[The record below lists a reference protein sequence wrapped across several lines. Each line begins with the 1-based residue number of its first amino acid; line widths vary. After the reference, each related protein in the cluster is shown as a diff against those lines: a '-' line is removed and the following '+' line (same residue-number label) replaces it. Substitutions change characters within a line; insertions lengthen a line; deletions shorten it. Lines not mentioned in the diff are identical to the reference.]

1 MFLVRR
7 FWAVLI
13 SVLLILTMVPAGAFA
28 LSVVAQEDT
37 VIVNVKDFGAKGDG
51 QTSDQTAIMNAF
63 GYAISNYASKSL
75 PVTVYFPEGE
85 YGLRV
90 GGMYIKMP
98 YSSGNLTV
106 KGAGADKS
114 TIVYLDEWDNGGSWV
129 ALRLQL
135 EKDPLSV
142 DDYMHDITIQDLG
155 VYDTDPVKH
164 AWHPDK
170 GDPGKEETHGFNI
183 QHCIRA
189 TIKNCKVDSVGD
201 EAIDMS
207 HCIDSVMTDNLVINS
222 PGAGSAGGGI
232 SVGDGSNNV
241 LIARNT
247 SLGSIG
253 ASNKVNWAIAV
264 EALEEHIE
272 DVIIEDNIIQD
283 INGYGINIGAPA
295 GTITNV
301 IVQNNLITDCSYGG
315 IRLMGLGQTTNVQML
330 NNTMTGGNY
339 GVYLEGSN
347 KDQTLIENCVIEN
360 TTDCGI
366 KIDSPSSDDTAIR
379 HSIIR
384 SSQYRA
390 IYNAGSNTKVDHM
403 LIDGVGLSGGVDY
416 AILQYIPSGA
426 TTSCSEVSNT
436 VILNCQ
442 SKRCTY
448 GVQKVINTLIEQVE
462 TSGYVSIAKAD
473 LIKNCKVNRIIQAKK
488 GSIID
493 GLALYTEAN
502 LGTHAITLSGLTDCT
517 VTNCAFVMLN
527 NSSRNAV
534 CEINSADANIITN
547 NVSVGGKGIKV
558 IGANTVSTGN
568 ATGSYGATEAFRY
581 RVVDGKVTIT
591 EWLDK
596 SCTNV
601 MIPAVV
607 EDYPVVAIAPWTF
620 VMCDDLTTVTIPD
633 SITVIGAN
641 AFYMCDALTNVNY
654 FGSKADWNAIA
665 IGDNNDVLVDAV
677 WYSLAALY
685 SETVR
690 HSVMDTDHG
699 NGLAFRFELSATGVA
714 TMNGNQA
721 DLTGATVNYLG
732 VDCKLVAMG
741 AVMTNDATVGTGDL
755 TLDAVNDNTVT
766 NVPAVYLQEAGAD
779 YCAFATRIV
788 NIPSWA
794 TTRTIYARPYC
805 IVEMDGEQ
813 ITVYGTVN
821 ATSCSDVMVS
831 MLDLDEH
838 YMNNVQTALPLYQSK
853 VGGGGQSPN
862 FYHDVGPAPASERF
876 SYRG

>member
-1 MFLVRR
+1 MKKIF
-7 FWAVLI
+7 A
-13 SVLLILTMVPAGAFA
+13 IL
-28 LSVVAQEDT
+28 LSVWLLLAMLPAIAVTAIGEEET
-37 VIVNVKDFGAKGDG
+37 VINVKDFGAMGDG
-51 QTSDQTAIMNAF
+51 VTDDYIAMMSAF
-63 GYAISNYASKSL
+63 NYAITHYASKSI

-85 YGLRV
+85 YGLV
-90 GGMYIKMP
+90 HGGMYVKMP
-98 YSSGNLTV
+98 YGSGNLTV

-114 TIVYLDEWDNGGSWV
+114 TIVYLEEWDNSGSWV

-135 EKDPLSV
+135 EQDPSSV
-142 DDYMHDITIQDLG
+142 EDYLHDIVIEDLG
-155 VYDTDPVKH
+155 VYDTDPVSH

-183 QHCIRA
+183 QHCVRA
-189 TIKNCKVDSVGD
+189 TIRNCKVDSVGD

-207 HCIDSVMTDNLVINS
+207 HCIDSEMVDNLVINS

-232 SVGDGSNNV
+232 SVGDGSKNV

-247 SLGSIG
+247 SLGSID

-272 DVIIEDNIIQD
+272 DIILEDNVIQG
-283 INGYGINIGAPA
+283 IHGYGLNIGAPA
-295 GTITNV
+295 GTIANV
-301 IVQNNLITDCSYGG
+301 LVQNNIITDCSYGG
-315 IRLMGLGQTTNVQML
+315 IRLMGSGQTTNVQML

-360 TTDCGI
+360 TTNCGI

-442 SKRCTY
+442 SKRCIY
-448 GVQKVINTLIEQVE
+448 GAQRVVNTLIEQVE

-488 GSIID
+488 GSTID
-493 GLALYTEAN
+493 GLVLYTEAN

-534 CEINSADANIITN
+534 FETNSADANTITN
-547 NVSVGGKGIKV
+547 NVSVGGKGVKV

-568 ATGSYGATEAFRY
+568 VTGSYGTTDAFRY
-581 RVVDGKVTIT
+581 CVVDGKVTIL

-596 SCTNV
+596 TATDV
-601 MIPAVV
+601 IIPAVI
-607 EDYPVVAIAPWTF
+607 EEYPVVGIDAWAF
-620 VMCDDLTTVTIPD
+620 ALCADLTTITIPD

-665 IGDNNDVLVDAV
+665 IGENNDALLNAV
-677 WYSLAALY
+677 WCSPAALY

-699 NGLAFRFELSATGVA
+699 NGLAFRFELCASGVK
-714 TMNGNQA
+714 TVSGNRVNLA
-721 DLTGATVNYLG
+721 NATVNYFG
-732 VDCKLVAMG
+732 TDCKLIGMG
-741 AVMTNDATVGTGDL
+741 AVVTNNSDLGGDHL
-755 TLDAVNDNTVT
+755 TLDAVNGV
-766 NVPAVYLQEAGAD
+766 NVLDIPTVYLQEVNENG
-779 YCAFATRIV
+779 CAFATRII
-788 NIPSWA
+788 NIPSTA
-794 TTRTIYARPYC
+794 LSRTISARPYY
-805 IVEMDGEQ
+805 IVEVDGEQ
-813 ITVYGTVN
+813 RVIYGDTDS
-821 ATSCSDVMVS
+821 ASCI
-831 MLDLDEH
+831 E
-838 YMNNVQTALPLYQSK
+838 YM
-853 VGGGGQSPN
+853 
-862 FYHDVGPAPASERF
+862 
-876 SYRG
+876 

>member
-1 MFLVRR
+1 MKNFLCVV
-7 FWAVLI
+7 FSA
-13 SVLLILTMVPAGAFA
+13 LLLLTMLPFGV
-28 LSVVAQEDT
+28 VVASEQDM

-51 QTSDQTAIMNAF
+51 KTNDYAAMMSAF
-63 GYAISNYASKSL
+63 DYAITHYASKSI

-85 YGLRV
+85 YGLLR
-90 GGMYIKMP
+90 GGMYVKMP
-98 YSSGNLTV
+98 YGSGNLTV

-114 TIVYLDEWDNGGSWV
+114 TIVYLNEWDNGGSWV

-135 EKDPLSV
+135 EQDPSSV
-142 DDYMHDITIQDLG
+142 EDYLHDIVIEDLG
-155 VYDTDPVKH
+155 VYDTDPVSH

-183 QHCIRA
+183 QHCVRA
-189 TIKNCKVDSVGD
+189 TIRNCKVDSVGD

-207 HCIDSVMTDNLVINS
+207 HCIDSEMVDNLVINS

-272 DVIIEDNIIQD
+272 DIIIEDNVIQG
-283 INGYGINIGAPA
+283 IHGYGLNIGAPA
-295 GTITNV
+295 GTIANV
-301 IVQNNLITDCSYGG
+301 LVQNNIITDCSYGS
-315 IRLMGLGQTTNVQML
+315 IRLMGSGQTTNVQML

-360 TTDCGI
+360 TTNCGI

-403 LIDGVGLSGGVDY
+403 LIDGVGLSCGVDY

-448 GVQKVINTLIEQVE
+448 GVQRVVNTLIEQVE

-488 GSIID
+488 GSTID
-493 GLALYTEAN
+493 GLVLYTEAN

-534 CEINSADANIITN
+534 FETNSADANTITN

-568 ATGSYGATEAFRY
+568 VTGTYGTTDIFRY

-596 SCTNV
+596 SCTDV

-607 EDYPVVAIAPWTF
+607 EDYPVVAIEPWAF
-620 VMCDDLTTVTIPD
+620 MMCDDLTTITIPD

-665 IGDNNDVLVDAV
+665 IGENNDALLNAV
-677 WYSLAALY
+677 WCSPAALY

-699 NGLAFRFELSATGVA
+699 NGLAFRFELQATGIKVVG
-714 TMNGNQA
+714 GNRVS
-721 DLTGATVNYLG
+721 LTNATVNYFG
-732 VDCKLVAMG
+732 AAVKLVGLG
-741 AVMTNDATVGTGDL
+741 AVVTNDASVGVDGL
-755 TLDAVNDNTVT
+755 TLDVVNGQTVLD
-766 NVPAVYLQEAGAD
+766 VPTVYLQDVTAD
-779 YCAFATRIV
+779 SCAFATRII
-788 NIPSWA
+788 NIPDTA
-794 TTRTIYARPYC
+794 LNRKLYVRPYY
-805 IVEMDGEQ
+805 IVEVDGEQ
-813 ITVYGTVN
+813 SVIYGDTDS
-821 ATSCSDVMVS
+821 ASCI
-831 MLDLDEH
+831 E
-838 YMNNVQTALPLYQSK
+838 YM
-853 VGGGGQSPN
+853 
-862 FYHDVGPAPASERF
+862 
-876 SYRG
+876 

>member
-1 MFLVRR
+1 MLPFGV
-7 FWAVLI
+7 
-13 SVLLILTMVPAGAFA
+13 
-28 LSVVAQEDT
+28 VVASEQDM

-51 QTSDQTAIMNAF
+51 KTNDYAAMMSAF
-63 GYAISNYASKSL
+63 DYAITHYASKSI

-85 YGLRV
+85 YGLLR
-90 GGMYIKMP
+90 GGMYVKMP
-98 YSSGNLTV
+98 YGSGNLTV

-114 TIVYLDEWDNGGSWV
+114 TIVYLNEWDNGGSWV

-135 EKDPLSV
+135 EQDPSSV
-142 DDYMHDITIQDLG
+142 EDYLHDIVIEDLG
-155 VYDTDPVKH
+155 VYDTDPVSH

-183 QHCIRA
+183 QHCVRA
-189 TIKNCKVDSVGD
+189 TIRNCKVDSVGD

-207 HCIDSVMTDNLVINS
+207 HCIDSEMVDNLVINS

-272 DVIIEDNIIQD
+272 DIIIEDNVIQG
-283 INGYGINIGAPA
+283 IHGYGLNIGAPA
-295 GTITNV
+295 GTIANV
-301 IVQNNLITDCSYGG
+301 LVQNNIITDCSYGS
-315 IRLMGLGQTTNVQML
+315 IRLMGSGQTTNVQML

-360 TTDCGI
+360 TTNCGI

-403 LIDGVGLSGGVDY
+403 LIDGVGLSCGVDY

-448 GVQKVINTLIEQVE
+448 GVQRVVNTLIEQVE

-488 GSIID
+488 GSTID
-493 GLALYTEAN
+493 GLVLYTEAN

-534 CEINSADANIITN
+534 FETNSADANTITN

-568 ATGSYGATEAFRY
+568 VTGTYGTTDIFRY

-596 SCTNV
+596 SCTDV

-607 EDYPVVAIAPWTF
+607 EDYPVVAIEPWAF
-620 VMCDDLTTVTIPD
+620 MMCDDLTTITIPD

-665 IGDNNDVLVDAV
+665 IGENNDALLNAV
-677 WYSLAALY
+677 WCSPAALY

-699 NGLAFRFELSATGVA
+699 NGLAFRFELQATGIKVVG
-714 TMNGNQA
+714 GNRVS
-721 DLTGATVNYLG
+721 LTNATVNYFG
-732 VDCKLVAMG
+732 AAVKLVGLG
-741 AVMTNDATVGTGDL
+741 AVVTNDASVGVDGL
-755 TLDAVNDNTVT
+755 TLDVVNGQTVLD
-766 NVPAVYLQEAGAD
+766 VPTVYLQDVTAD
-779 YCAFATRIV
+779 SCAFATRII
-788 NIPSWA
+788 NIPDTA
-794 TTRTIYARPYC
+794 LNRKLYVRPYY
-805 IVEMDGEQ
+805 IVEVDGEQ
-813 ITVYGTVN
+813 SVIYGDTDS
-821 ATSCSDVMVS
+821 ASCI
-831 MLDLDEH
+831 E
-838 YMNNVQTALPLYQSK
+838 YM
-853 VGGGGQSPN
+853 
-862 FYHDVGPAPASERF
+862 
-876 SYRG
+876 

>member
-1 MFLVRR
+1 M
-7 FWAVLI
+7 
-13 SVLLILTMVPAGAFA
+13 
-28 LSVVAQEDT
+28 LSFGVVVASEQDM

-51 QTSDQTAIMNAF
+51 KTNDYAAMMSAF
-63 GYAISNYASKSL
+63 DYAITHYASKSI

-85 YGLRV
+85 YGLLR
-90 GGMYIKMP
+90 GGMYVKMP
-98 YSSGNLTV
+98 YGSGNLTV

-114 TIVYLDEWDNGGSWV
+114 TIVYLNEWDNGGSWV

-135 EKDPLSV
+135 EQDPSSV
-142 DDYMHDITIQDLG
+142 EDYLHDIVIEDLG
-155 VYDTDPVKH
+155 VYDTDPVSH

-183 QHCIRA
+183 QHCVRA
-189 TIKNCKVDSVGD
+189 TIRNCKVDSVGD

-207 HCIDSVMTDNLVINS
+207 HCIDSEMVDNLVINS

-272 DVIIEDNIIQD
+272 DVIIEDNVIQG
-283 INGYGINIGAPA
+283 IHGYGLNIGAPA
-295 GTITNV
+295 GTIANV
-301 IVQNNLITDCSYGG
+301 LVQNNIITDCSYGS
-315 IRLMGLGQTTNVQML
+315 IRLMGSGQTTNVQML

-360 TTDCGI
+360 TTNCGI

-448 GVQKVINTLIEQVE
+448 GVQRVVNTLIEQVE

-488 GSIID
+488 GSTID
-493 GLALYTEAN
+493 GLVLYTEAN

-534 CEINSADANIITN
+534 FETNSADANTITN

-568 ATGSYGATEAFRY
+568 VTGTYGTTDIFRY

-596 SCTNV
+596 SCTDV

-607 EDYPVVAIAPWTF
+607 EDYPVVAIEPWAF
-620 VMCDDLTTVTIPD
+620 MMCDDLTTITIPD
-633 SITVIGAN
+633 SITAIGAN

-654 FGSKADWNAIA
+654 FGSKADWNAVA
-665 IGDNNDVLVDAV
+665 IGENNDALLNAV
-677 WYSLAALY
+677 WCSPAALY

-699 NGLAFRFELSATGVA
+699 NGLAFRFELQATGIKVVG
-714 TMNGNQA
+714 GNRVS
-721 DLTGATVNYLG
+721 LTNATVNYFG
-732 VDCKLVAMG
+732 AAVKLVGLG
-741 AVMTNDATVGTGDL
+741 AVVTNDASVGVDGL
-755 TLDAVNDNTVT
+755 TLDVVNGQTVLD
-766 NVPAVYLQEAGAD
+766 VPTVYLQDVTAD
-779 YCAFATRIV
+779 SCAFATRII
-788 NIPSWA
+788 NIPDTA
-794 TTRTIYARPYC
+794 LNRKLYVRPYY
-805 IVEMDGEQ
+805 IVEVDGEQ
-813 ITVYGTVN
+813 SVIYGDTDS
-821 ATSCSDVMVS
+821 ASCI
-831 MLDLDEH
+831 E
-838 YMNNVQTALPLYQSK
+838 YM
-853 VGGGGQSPN
+853 
-862 FYHDVGPAPASERF
+862 
-876 SYRG
+876 

>member
-1 MFLVRR
+1 MSKECCYL
-7 FWAVLI
+7 
-13 SVLLILTMVPAGAFA
+13 
-28 LSVVAQEDT
+28 EDQ
-37 VIVNVKDFGAKGDG
+37 DRED
-51 QTSDQTAIMNAF
+51 
-63 GYAISNYASKSL
+63 
-75 PVTVYFPEGE
+75 
-85 YGLRV
+85 
-90 GGMYIKMP
+90 
-98 YSSGNLTV
+98 
-106 KGAGADKS
+106 
-114 TIVYLDEWDNGGSWV
+114 YL
-129 ALRLQL
+129 
-135 EKDPLSV
+135 
-142 DDYMHDITIQDLG
+142 HDIVIEDLG
-155 VYDTDPVKH
+155 VYDTDPVSH

-183 QHCIRA
+183 QHCVRA
-189 TIKNCKVDSVGD
+189 TIRNCKVDSVGD

-207 HCIDSVMTDNLVINS
+207 HCIDSEMVDNLVINS

-272 DVIIEDNIIQD
+272 DVIIEDNVIQG
-283 INGYGINIGAPA
+283 IHGYGLNIGAPA
-295 GTITNV
+295 STIANV
-301 IVQNNLITDCSYGG
+301 LVQNNIITDCSYGS
-315 IRLMGLGQTTNVQML
+315 IRLMGSGQTTNVQML

-360 TTDCGI
+360 TTNCGI

-448 GVQKVINTLIEQVE
+448 GVQRVVNTLIEQVE

-488 GSIID
+488 GSTID
-493 GLALYTEAN
+493 GLVLYTEAN

-534 CEINSADANIITN
+534 FETNSADANTITN

-568 ATGSYGATEAFRY
+568 VTGTYGTTDIFRY

-596 SCTNV
+596 SCTDV

-607 EDYPVVAIAPWTF
+607 EDYPVVAIEPWAF
-620 VMCDDLTTVTIPD
+620 MMCDDLTTITIPD
-633 SITVIGAN
+633 SITAIGAN

-654 FGSKADWNAIA
+654 FGSKADWNAVA
-665 IGDNNDVLVDAV
+665 IGENNDALLNAV
-677 WYSLAALY
+677 WCSPAALY

-699 NGLAFRFELSATGVA
+699 NGLAFRFELQATGIKVVG
-714 TMNGNQA
+714 GNRVS
-721 DLTGATVNYLG
+721 LTNATVNYFG
-732 VDCKLVAMG
+732 AAVKLVGLG
-741 AVMTNDATVGTGDL
+741 AVVTNDASVGVDGL
-755 TLDAVNDNTVT
+755 TLDVVNGQTVLD
-766 NVPAVYLQEAGAD
+766 VPTVYLQDVTAD
-779 YCAFATRIV
+779 SCAFATRII
-788 NIPSWA
+788 NIPDTA
-794 TTRTIYARPYC
+794 LNRKLYVRPYY
-805 IVEMDGEQ
+805 IVEVDGEQ
-813 ITVYGTVN
+813 SVIYGDTDS
-821 ATSCSDVMVS
+821 ASCI
-831 MLDLDEH
+831 E
-838 YMNNVQTALPLYQSK
+838 YM
-853 VGGGGQSPN
+853 
-862 FYHDVGPAPASERF
+862 
-876 SYRG
+876 

>member
-1 MFLVRR
+1 MLRALKNFLCVV
-7 FWAVLI
+7 FSA
-13 SVLLILTMVPAGAFA
+13 LLLLTMLPFGV
-28 LSVVAQEDT
+28 VVASEQDM

-51 QTSDQTAIMNAF
+51 KTNDYAAMMSAF
-63 GYAISNYASKSL
+63 DYAITHYASKSI

-85 YGLRV
+85 YGLLR
-90 GGMYIKMP
+90 GGMYVKMP
-98 YSSGNLTV
+98 YGSGNLTV

-114 TIVYLDEWDNGGSWV
+114 TIVYLNEWDNGGSWV

-135 EKDPLSV
+135 EQDPSSV
-142 DDYMHDITIQDLG
+142 EDYLHDIVIEDLG
-155 VYDTDPVKH
+155 VYDTDPVSH

-183 QHCIRA
+183 QHCVRA
-189 TIKNCKVDSVGD
+189 TIRNCKVDSVGD

-207 HCIDSVMTDNLVINS
+207 HCIDSEMVDNLVINS

-272 DVIIEDNIIQD
+272 DIIIEDNVIQG
-283 INGYGINIGAPA
+283 IHGYGLNIGAPA
-295 GTITNV
+295 GTIANV
-301 IVQNNLITDCSYGG
+301 LVQNNIITDCSYGS
-315 IRLMGLGQTTNVQML
+315 IRLMGSGQTTNVQML

-360 TTDCGI
+360 TTNCGI

-403 LIDGVGLSGGVDY
+403 LIDGVGLSCGVDY

-448 GVQKVINTLIEQVE
+448 GVQRVVNTLIEQVE

-488 GSIID
+488 GSTID
-493 GLALYTEAN
+493 GLVLYTEAN

-534 CEINSADANIITN
+534 FETNSADANTITN

-568 ATGSYGATEAFRY
+568 VTGTYGTTDIFRY

-596 SCTNV
+596 SCTDV

-607 EDYPVVAIAPWTF
+607 EDYPVVAIEPWAF
-620 VMCDDLTTVTIPD
+620 MMCDDLTTITIPD

-665 IGDNNDVLVDAV
+665 IGENNDALLNAV
-677 WYSLAALY
+677 WCSPAALY

-699 NGLAFRFELSATGVA
+699 NGLAFRFELQATGIKVVG
-714 TMNGNQA
+714 GNRVS
-721 DLTGATVNYLG
+721 LTNATVNYFG
-732 VDCKLVAMG
+732 AAVKLVGLG
-741 AVMTNDATVGTGDL
+741 AVVTNDASVGVDGL
-755 TLDAVNDNTVT
+755 TLDVVNGQTVLD
-766 NVPAVYLQEAGAD
+766 VPTVYLQDVTAD
-779 YCAFATRIV
+779 SCAFATRII
-788 NIPSWA
+788 NIPDTA
-794 TTRTIYARPYC
+794 LNRKLYVRPYY
-805 IVEMDGEQ
+805 IVEVDGEQ
-813 ITVYGTVN
+813 SVIYGDTDS
-821 ATSCSDVMVS
+821 ASCI
-831 MLDLDEH
+831 E
-838 YMNNVQTALPLYQSK
+838 YM
-853 VGGGGQSPN
+853 
-862 FYHDVGPAPASERF
+862 
-876 SYRG
+876 

>member
-1 MFLVRR
+1 MMWKVLCFVKKLLSILCSLLLVILLLPIG
-7 FWAVLI
+7 AV
-13 SVLLILTMVPAGAFA
+13 
-28 LSVVAQEDT
+28 SVVVATEET
-37 VIVNVKDFGAKGDG
+37 ENVIVNVKDFGAKGDG
-51 QTSDQTAIMNAF
+51 VNSDRGALLNAF
-63 GYAISNYASKSL
+63 NYAISNYASKNV
-75 PVTVYFPEGE
+75 PVTVYFPEGQ
-85 YGLRV
+85 YGLDF
-90 GGMYIKMP
+90 GGMYIDMP
-98 YSSGNLTV
+98 LGSGNLTV
-106 KGAGADKS
+106 KGDGADKS
-114 TIVYLDEWDNGGSWV
+114 TIVYLEEWVNGGSWV

-135 EKDPLSV
+135 EQDPSSV
-142 DDYMHDITIQDLG
+142 EDYLHDIVIEDLG
-155 VYDTDPVKH
+155 VYDTDPVSH

-183 QHCIRA
+183 QHCVRA
-189 TIKNCKVDSVGD
+189 TIRNCKVDSVGD

-207 HCIDSVMTDNLVINS
+207 HCIDSEMVDNLVINS

-272 DVIIEDNIIQD
+272 DVIVEDNVIQG
-283 INGYGINIGAPA
+283 IHGYGLNIGAPA
-295 GTITNV
+295 GTIANV
-301 IVQNNLITDCSYGG
+301 LVQNNIITDCSYGS
-315 IRLMGLGQTTNVQML
+315 IRLMGSGQTTNVQML

-360 TTDCGI
+360 TTNCGI

-426 TTSCSEVSNT
+426 TTSSSEVSNT

-493 GLALYTEAN
+493 GLVLYTEAN

-517 VTNCAFVMLN
+517 ITNCAFVMLN

-568 ATGSYGATEAFRY
+568 VTGSYGATEAFRY

-620 VMCDDLTTVTIPD
+620 VMCDDLTTITIPD
-633 SITVIGAN
+633 GITAIGAN

-665 IGDNNDVLVDAV
+665 IGENNDALLNAV
-677 WYSLAALY
+677 WCSPAALY

-699 NGLAFRFELSATGVA
+699 NGLAFRFELQAFGVK
-714 TMNGNQA
+714 MVGGNRVN
-721 DLTGATVNYLG
+721 LSNATVDYLG
-732 VDCKLVAMG
+732 EQCKLVGMG
-741 AVMTNDATVGTGDL
+741 AVITNDVAVGEGAL
-755 TLDAVNDNTVT
+755 TLDAVNGA
-766 NVPAVYLQEAGAD
+766 NVVDVPTVYLQDVTAD
-779 YCAFATRIV
+779 SCAFATRII
-788 NIPSWA
+788 NIPDTA
-794 TTRTIYARPYC
+794 LNRKLYVRPYY
-805 IVEMDGEQ
+805 IVEVDGEQ
-813 ITVYGTVN
+813 ITVYGDVDS
-821 ATSCSDVMVS
+821 ASCA
-831 MLDLDEH
+831 E
-838 YMNNVQTALPLYQSK
+838 YM
-853 VGGGGQSPN
+853 
-862 FYHDVGPAPASERF
+862 
-876 SYRG
+876 

>member
-1 MFLVRR
+1 MKNFLCVV
-7 FWAVLI
+7 FSA
-13 SVLLILTMVPAGAFA
+13 LLLLTM
-28 LSVVAQEDT
+28 LSFGVVVASEQDM

-51 QTSDQTAIMNAF
+51 KTNDYAAMMSAF
-63 GYAISNYASKSL
+63 DYAITHYASKSI
-75 PVTVYFPEGE
+75 PVPVYFPEGE
-85 YGLRV
+85 YGLLR
-90 GGMYIKMP
+90 GGMYVKMP
-98 YSSGNLTV
+98 YGSGNLTV

-114 TIVYLDEWDNGGSWV
+114 TIVYLNEWDNGGSWV

-135 EKDPLSV
+135 EQDPSSV
-142 DDYMHDITIQDLG
+142 EDYLHDIVIEDLG
-155 VYDTDPVKH
+155 VYDTDPVSH

-183 QHCIRA
+183 QHCVRA
-189 TIKNCKVDSVGD
+189 TIRNCKVDSVGD

-207 HCIDSVMTDNLVINS
+207 HCIDSEMVDNLVINS

-272 DVIIEDNIIQD
+272 DVIIEDNVIQG
-283 INGYGINIGAPA
+283 IHGYGLNIGAPA
-295 GTITNV
+295 GTIANV
-301 IVQNNLITDCSYGG
+301 LVQNNIITDCSYGS
-315 IRLMGLGQTTNVQML
+315 IRLMGSGQTTNVQML

-360 TTDCGI
+360 TTNCGI

-448 GVQKVINTLIEQVE
+448 GVQRVVNTLIEQVE

-488 GSIID
+488 GSTID
-493 GLALYTEAN
+493 GLVLYTEAN

-534 CEINSADANIITN
+534 FETNSADANTITN

-568 ATGSYGATEAFRY
+568 VTGTYGTTDIFRY

-596 SCTNV
+596 SCTDV

-607 EDYPVVAIAPWTF
+607 EDYPVVAIEPWAF
-620 VMCDDLTTVTIPD
+620 MMCDDLTTITIPD
-633 SITVIGAN
+633 SITAIGAN

-654 FGSKADWNAIA
+654 FGSKADWNAVA
-665 IGDNNDVLVDAV
+665 IGENNDALLNAV
-677 WYSLAALY
+677 WCSPAALY

-699 NGLAFRFELSATGVA
+699 NGLAFRFELQATGIKVVG
-714 TMNGNQA
+714 GNRVS
-721 DLTGATVNYLG
+721 LTNATVNYFG
-732 VDCKLVAMG
+732 AAVKLVGLG
-741 AVMTNDATVGTGDL
+741 AVVTNDASVGVDGL
-755 TLDAVNDNTVT
+755 TLDVVNGQTVLD
-766 NVPAVYLQEAGAD
+766 VPTVYLQDVTAD
-779 YCAFATRIV
+779 SCAFATRII
-788 NIPSWA
+788 NIPDTA
-794 TTRTIYARPYC
+794 LNRKLYVRPYY
-805 IVEMDGEQ
+805 IVEVDGEQ
-813 ITVYGTVN
+813 SVIYGDTDS
-821 ATSCSDVMVS
+821 ASCI
-831 MLDLDEH
+831 E
-838 YMNNVQTALPLYQSK
+838 YM
-853 VGGGGQSPN
+853 
-862 FYHDVGPAPASERF
+862 
-876 SYRG
+876 

>member
-1 MFLVRR
+1 MKNFLCVV
-7 FWAVLI
+7 FSA
-13 SVLLILTMVPAGAFA
+13 LLLLTM
-28 LSVVAQEDT
+28 LSFGVVVASEQDM

-51 QTSDQTAIMNAF
+51 KTNDYAAMMSAF
-63 GYAISNYASKSL
+63 DYAITHYASKSI

-85 YGLRV
+85 YGLLR
-90 GGMYIKMP
+90 GGMYVKMP
-98 YSSGNLTV
+98 YGSGNLTV

-114 TIVYLDEWDNGGSWV
+114 TIVYLNEWDNGGSWV

-135 EKDPLSV
+135 EQDPSSV
-142 DDYMHDITIQDLG
+142 EDYLHDIVIEDLG
-155 VYDTDPVKH
+155 VYDTDPVSH

-183 QHCIRA
+183 QHCVRA
-189 TIKNCKVDSVGD
+189 TIRNCKVDSVGD

-207 HCIDSVMTDNLVINS
+207 HCIDSEMVDNLVINS

-272 DVIIEDNIIQD
+272 DVIIEDNVIQG
-283 INGYGINIGAPA
+283 IHGYGLNIGAPA
-295 GTITNV
+295 GTIANV
-301 IVQNNLITDCSYGG
+301 LVQNNIITDCSYGS
-315 IRLMGLGQTTNVQML
+315 IRLMGSGQTTNVQML

-360 TTDCGI
+360 TTNCGI

-448 GVQKVINTLIEQVE
+448 GVQRVVNTLIEQVE

-488 GSIID
+488 GSTID
-493 GLALYTEAN
+493 GLVLYTEAN

-534 CEINSADANIITN
+534 FETNSADANTITN

-568 ATGSYGATEAFRY
+568 VTGTYGTTDIFRY

-596 SCTNV
+596 SCTDV

-607 EDYPVVAIAPWTF
+607 EDYPVVAIEPWAF
-620 VMCDDLTTVTIPD
+620 MMCDDLTTITIPD
-633 SITVIGAN
+633 SITAIGAN

-654 FGSKADWNAIA
+654 FGSKADWNAVA
-665 IGDNNDVLVDAV
+665 IGENNDALLNAV
-677 WYSLAALY
+677 WCSPAALY

-699 NGLAFRFELSATGVA
+699 NGLAFRFELQATGIKVVG
-714 TMNGNQA
+714 GNRVS
-721 DLTGATVNYLG
+721 LTNATVNYFG
-732 VDCKLVAMG
+732 AAVKLVGLG
-741 AVMTNDATVGTGDL
+741 AVVTNDASVGVDGL
-755 TLDAVNDNTVT
+755 TLDVVNGQTVLD
-766 NVPAVYLQEAGAD
+766 VPTVYLQDVTAD
-779 YCAFATRIV
+779 SCAFATRII
-788 NIPSWA
+788 NIPDTA
-794 TTRTIYARPYC
+794 LNRKLYVRPYY
-805 IVEMDGEQ
+805 IVEVDGEQ
-813 ITVYGTVN
+813 SVIYGDTDS
-821 ATSCSDVMVS
+821 ASCI
-831 MLDLDEH
+831 E
-838 YMNNVQTALPLYQSK
+838 YM
-853 VGGGGQSPN
+853 
-862 FYHDVGPAPASERF
+862 
-876 SYRG
+876 

>member
-1 MFLVRR
+1 MKKLFTILLSLLFVLSMFPVT
-7 FWAVLI
+7 AASAATVEDE
-13 SVLLILTMVPAGAFA
+13 IL
-28 LSVVAQEDT
+28 
-37 VIVNVKDFGAKGDG
+37 VNVKDFGAIGDG
-51 QTSDQTAIMNAF
+51 QTDDRAAMIRAF
-63 GYAISNYASKSL
+63 RYAVDNYASKSI

-85 YGLRV
+85 YGLLR
-90 GGMYIKMP
+90 GGMYVKMP
-98 YSSGNLTV
+98 YGSGNLTV

-114 TIVYLDEWDNGGSWV
+114 TIVYLNEWDNGGSWV

-135 EKDPLSV
+135 EQDPSSV
-142 DDYMHDITIQDLG
+142 EDYLHDIVIEDLG
-155 VYDTDPVKH
+155 VYDTDPVSH

-183 QHCIRA
+183 QHCVRA
-189 TIKNCKVDSVGD
+189 TIRNCKVDSVGD

-207 HCIDSVMTDNLVINS
+207 HCIDSEMVDNLVINS

-272 DVIIEDNIIQD
+272 DVIIEDNVIQG
-283 INGYGINIGAPA
+283 IHGYGLNIGAPA
-295 GTITNV
+295 GTIANV
-301 IVQNNLITDCSYGG
+301 LVQNNIITDCSYGG
-315 IRLMGLGQTTNVQML
+315 IRLMGSGQTTNVQML

-360 TTDCGI
+360 TTNCSI
-366 KIDSPSSDDTAIR
+366 KIDSPSSDDTVIH

-390 IYNAGSNTKVDHM
+390 IYNAGSNTKIDHM

-442 SKRCTY
+442 SKRCIY
-448 GVQKVINTLIEQVE
+448 GAQRVVNTLIEQVE

-493 GLALYTEAN
+493 GLVLYTEAN

-534 CEINSADANIITN
+534 CEINSADANTITN

-568 ATGSYGATEAFRY
+568 ATGTYGTTDIFRY

-607 EDYPVVAIAPWTF
+607 EDYPVVAIEPWAF
-620 VMCDDLTTVTIPD
+620 VMCDDLTTVTIPN

-654 FGSKADWNAIA
+654 FGSKADWNVIA
-665 IGDNNDVLVDAV
+665 IGENNDALLNAV
-677 WYSLAALY
+677 WCSPAVLY

-690 HSVMDTDHG
+690 HSVMDTDNG
-699 NGLAFRFELSATGVA
+699 NGLAFRFELHASGVK
-714 TMNGNQA
+714 MVGGNRVN
-721 DLTGATVNYLG
+721 LSNATVDYLG
-732 VDCKLVAMG
+732 EQCKLVGMG
-741 AVMTNDATVGTGDL
+741 AVITNDVAVGEGAL
-755 TLDAVNDNTVT
+755 TLDAVNSASVID
-766 NVPAVYLQEAGAD
+766 VPTVYLQDVDAD
-779 YCAFATRIV
+779 SCAFATRVI
-788 NIPSWA
+788 NIPLSA
-794 TTRTIYARPYC
+794 LTKTVYARPYC
-805 IVEMDGEQ
+805 IIEVDGEK
-813 ITVYGTVN
+813 ITVYGDVD
-821 ATSCSDVMVS
+821 AASCA
-831 MLDLDEH
+831 E
-838 YMNNVQTALPLYQSK
+838 YM
-853 VGGGGQSPN
+853 
-862 FYHDVGPAPASERF
+862 
-876 SYRG
+876 

>member
-1 MFLVRR
+1 MLRALKNFLCVV
-7 FWAVLI
+7 FSA
-13 SVLLILTMVPAGAFA
+13 LLLLTM
-28 LSVVAQEDT
+28 LSFGVVVASEQDM

-51 QTSDQTAIMNAF
+51 KTNDYAAMMSAF
-63 GYAISNYASKSL
+63 DYAITHYASKSI

-85 YGLRV
+85 YGLLR
-90 GGMYIKMP
+90 GGMYVKMP
-98 YSSGNLTV
+98 YGSGNLTV

-114 TIVYLDEWDNGGSWV
+114 TIVYLNEWDNGGSWV

-135 EKDPLSV
+135 EQDPSSV
-142 DDYMHDITIQDLG
+142 EDYLHDIVIEDLG
-155 VYDTDPVKH
+155 VYDTDPVSH

-183 QHCIRA
+183 QHCVRA
-189 TIKNCKVDSVGD
+189 TIRNCKVDSVGD

-207 HCIDSVMTDNLVINS
+207 HCIDSEMVDNLVINS

-272 DVIIEDNIIQD
+272 DVIIEDNVIQG
-283 INGYGINIGAPA
+283 IHGYGLNIGAPA
-295 GTITNV
+295 GTIANV
-301 IVQNNLITDCSYGG
+301 LVQNNIITDCSYGS
-315 IRLMGLGQTTNVQML
+315 IRLMGSGQTTNVQML

-360 TTDCGI
+360 TTNCGI

-448 GVQKVINTLIEQVE
+448 GVQRVVNTLIEQVE

-488 GSIID
+488 GSTID
-493 GLALYTEAN
+493 GLVLYTEAN

-534 CEINSADANIITN
+534 FETNSADANTITN

-568 ATGSYGATEAFRY
+568 VTGTYGTTDIFRY

-596 SCTNV
+596 SCTDV

-607 EDYPVVAIAPWTF
+607 EDYPVVAIEPWAF
-620 VMCDDLTTVTIPD
+620 MMCDDLTTITIPD
-633 SITVIGAN
+633 SITAIGAN

-654 FGSKADWNAIA
+654 FGSKADWNAVA
-665 IGDNNDVLVDAV
+665 IGENNDALLNAV
-677 WYSLAALY
+677 WCSPAALY

-699 NGLAFRFELSATGVA
+699 NGLAFRFELQATGIKVVG
-714 TMNGNQA
+714 GNRVS
-721 DLTGATVNYLG
+721 LTNATVNYFG
-732 VDCKLVAMG
+732 AAVKLVGLG
-741 AVMTNDATVGTGDL
+741 AVVTNDASVGVDGL
-755 TLDAVNDNTVT
+755 TLDVVNGQTVLD
-766 NVPAVYLQEAGAD
+766 VPTVYLQDVTAD
-779 YCAFATRIV
+779 SCAFATRII
-788 NIPSWA
+788 NIPDTA
-794 TTRTIYARPYC
+794 LNRKLYVRPYY
-805 IVEMDGEQ
+805 IVEVDGEQ
-813 ITVYGTVN
+813 SVIYGDTDS
-821 ATSCSDVMVS
+821 ASCI
-831 MLDLDEH
+831 E
-838 YMNNVQTALPLYQSK
+838 YM
-853 VGGGGQSPN
+853 
-862 FYHDVGPAPASERF
+862 
-876 SYRG
+876 